1 MPLQY
6 FALKPTWWKFSGK
19 MKKAKISNIF
29 CIQPVESHK
38 KISVKLQHKSYIIKW
53 FTVLQ
58 LFLRGNKYWLIFA
71 KFVLKDYWLIL
82 SKFVLKDYWLIF
94 SKFVL
99 KDYRKKIQLKTGL
112 CYIILWHWYILQKNI
127 IFDYE
132 TIFV

>member
-1 MPLQY
+1 
-6 FALKPTWWKFSGK
+6 

-38 KISVKLQHKSYIIKW
+38 KISVKLHYKSYIIKW

-82 SKFVLKDYWLIF
+82 SKFVLKDY
-94 SKFVL
+94 
-99 KDYRKKIQLKTGL
+99 RKNIQLKTGTSSYDIDTFYKKIL
-112 CYIILWHWYILQKNI
+112 FSIIKQSPFKESIVAI
-127 IFDYE
+127 ISLNVGDYLLMPKQQR
-132 TIFV
+132 ISCI